1 MPVRSNGATNGVRPI
16 TKVGEANDMSIKS
29 GAGDPADPRSGS
41 IRPAGLDLGSEARDS
56 LAREGAAHRR
66 DAREEG
72 ALARMALR
80 FTIWAERWF
89 PDAFVFVAIA
99 VVVVAAG
106 ALLNGASVAT
116 VTKAFGDGFWS
127 LIPFTM
133 QMAFVTIGGYVV
145 ATSPP
150 AQRLIDRIALI
161 PKTGP
166 GAVGFI
172 ATVSMI
178 SSLLSWGLSLIF
190 SGLLARAIARRTDL
204 RMDYRAA
211 GAAAYLGLGATWA
224 LGLSSSAA
232 QLQANPG
239 SLPPSL
245 LPITGVIPFTE
256 TIFLWQSMLIALVL
270 IVISAAIALWSAP
283 SDAGAVTA
291 QDLGVDLTQRSE
303 DLPPREQPGEWLE
316 HAPLL
321 TILVV
326 ALAAGWLIQEFGSKS
341 AVLAISNLNTYNFL
355 FLMAGLLLHWRPKR
369 FLNAVAR
376 SVPATTGVLIQFPF
390 YAAISH
396 ILTTAANSAGDT
408 LSHVIAHAFVSLN
421 TQGTFPLTMGLYSA
435 VLGFFIPSG
444 GGKWLLEAPYVMQ
457 AANELQV
464 HLGWAV
470 QVYNAAEALPNLINP
485 FWMLPLLGILG
496 IKARDIV
503 GFTFLQLIVHLPVV
517 LFLLW
522 LLAKTL
528 TYVPPVMPG

>member
-1 MPVRSNGATNGVRPI
+1 MKKPPRTQRPGARVPGVARPGVSTGRDGGAVTSASAGPAAADHAGGGRDEGPLVR
-16 TKVGEANDMSIKS
+16 
-29 GAGDPADPRSGS
+29 
-41 IRPAGLDLGSEARDS
+41 L
-56 LAREGAAHRR
+56 
-66 DAREEG
+66 
-72 ALARMALR
+72 ALR
-80 FTIWAERWF
+80 FTSWAERWF
-89 PDAFVFVAIA
+89 PDAFIFVAIA

-106 ALLNGASVAT
+106 ALAIGAPPTA

-133 QMAFVTIGGYVV
+133 QMVFVTIGGYVV

-150 AQRLIDRIALI
+150 AQVLIDRLALL
-161 PKTGP
+161 PKTGR

-172 ATVSMI
+172 ATVSMLA
-178 SSLLSWGLSLIF
+178 SLLSWGLSLIF
-190 SGLLARAIARRTDL
+190 GGLLARAVARRADM
-204 RMDYRAA
+204 RVDYRAA

-232 QLQANPG
+232 QLQANAA
-239 SLPPSL
+239 SLPKTL

-256 TIFLWQSMLIALVL
+256 TIFLWQSMLIAVVLVVVSA
-270 IVISAAIALWSAP
+270 VIAVWSAP

-291 QDLGVDLTQRSE
+291 RDLGVDLTRRPD
-303 DLPPREQPGEWLE
+303 DLPPRRQPGEWLE

-321 TILVV
+321 TILLT
-326 ALAAGWLIQEFGSKS
+326 AIAFGWLVQEFARQSPI
-341 AVLAISNLNTYNFL
+341 VAISNLNTYNLL
-355 FLMAGLLLHWRPKR
+355 FLMLGLLLHWRPKR

-390 YAAISH
+390 YAAIST
-396 ILTTAANSAGDT
+396 ILTTAANPAGAT
-408 LSHVIAHAFVSLN
+408 LSHVIADAFVRLN
-421 TQGTFPLTMGLYSA
+421 THGSFPLAMGVYSA

-496 IKARDIV
+496 LRARDIV
-503 GFTFLQLIVHLPVV
+503 GFTFLQLVVHLPVV

-522 LLAKTL
+522 LLARTL
-528 TYVPPVMPG
+528 TYLPPVVPG